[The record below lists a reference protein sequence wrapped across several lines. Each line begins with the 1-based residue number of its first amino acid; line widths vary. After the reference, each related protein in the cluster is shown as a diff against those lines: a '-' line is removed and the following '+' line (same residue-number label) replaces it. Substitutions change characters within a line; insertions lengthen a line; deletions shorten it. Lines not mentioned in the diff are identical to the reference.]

1 MITFLQNIPSHNKEI
16 RMMFKATKGNY
27 QIEKQDNC
35 FILDRWDKVPTTQG
49 YLFAKDLTTQNVL
62 QTNKE
67 NIQIKNIQEKNYKI
81 FVYV

>member
-1 MITFLQNIPSHNKEI
+1 
-16 RMMFKATKGNY
+16 MFKATKGNY

-67 NIQIKNIQEKNYKI
+67 NIQIKNIQEKRCLTLQRMKDLYLQKHP
-81 FVYV
+81 

>member
-1 MITFLQNIPSHNKEI
+1 MITVLQNIPSHNKEI

-27 QIEKQDNC
+27 QIGEQDNC

-49 YLFAKDLTTQNVL
+49 YIFSKDLTTQNVL
-62 QTNKE
+62 QTNEE

-81 FVYV
+81 FVYI